1 MVTKEIIES
10 LLYVA
15 ESQYA
20 MRQNL
25 RICHVLNDSDRNWEP
40 IEHNEFHFINNF
52 KNPYFL
58 MVVDKQVHVYLIG
71 EKDKGKTYNIL
82 NIEGNNTEL
91 FTLAKTGLIKEITDT
106 LKESQEQFLPSPLSQ
121 RILYI
126 NKIRKPV
133 YDELT
138 YHQNTEIYIFN
149 RTDKNDK
156 ILRKSKWTLGTDIY
170 SAALPE
176 YTTSVNEILK
186 ECLKEMEED
195 LENNVEVLTTI

>member
-1 MVTKEIIES
+1 MRTKEIIEG
-10 LLYVA
+10 LLNVA
-15 ESQYA
+15 EYPYN
-20 MRQNL
+20 MTQNL
-25 RICHVLNDSDRNWEP
+25 RICHILNDSDRAWESVD
-40 IEHNEFHFINNF
+40 HNEFHFLDSF

-71 EKDKGKTYNIL
+71 DKNKGKTYNIL

-91 FTLAKTGLIKEITDT
+91 LTLSKSGLIKEITDT
-106 LKESQEQFLPSPLSQ
+106 LKDSQEQFLPSPLSQ

-126 NKIRKPV
+126 NKVHKPV

-195 LENNVEVLTTI
+195 LESNE